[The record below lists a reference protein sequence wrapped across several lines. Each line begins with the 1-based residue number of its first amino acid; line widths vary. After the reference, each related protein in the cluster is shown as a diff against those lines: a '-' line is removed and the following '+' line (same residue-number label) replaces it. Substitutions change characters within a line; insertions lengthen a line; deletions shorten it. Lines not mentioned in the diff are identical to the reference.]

1 MRFSHFQIQ
10 ILLRIIPVTIGLYGF
25 VYYWFIEENYIRV
38 FFLLLFCLIMVLSL
52 FRYITKTN
60 KDTQN
65 FLQAII
71 HNDFTIKYNA
81 THQGK
86 SHDDLYKTFNLVNQ
100 KFIESSQHEA
110 AQYQYIVTLI
120 NQLQI
125 GVLACDDQYRV
136 HLANDAFK
144 RLVGQ
149 KELIRLES
157 IRPVNGALYEQ
168 IKNIKNGENFVFK
181 TTIKGQVH
189 RLSMAA
195 SVFKLRS
202 NRYKLISFQDIH
214 SELDQNEMEAWQKLI
229 RVLTHEIMN
238 SVAPITSLSTTL
250 KSLVR
255 QNELDE
261 QKIKSLD
268 EGLDAIEVR
277 SQGLM
282 NFTQAY
288 RALTRIP
295 FPNITEV
302 NARAFLQR
310 INSLFAPTLSA
321 ADIRWTLKLPDE
333 DLTLLIDPSL
343 MEQVLI
349 NLLKNAREAVQGQG
363 GQISLSLGQ
372 LATGSVLIKVEDNGH
387 GIPEKVAE
395 NIFIPFY
402 TTKSEGSGI
411 GLSLARQIVQMHQG
425 EINFETSSKG
435 TVFSIKL

>member
-1 MRFSHFQIQ
+1 MRFNHFQVQ
-10 ILLRIIPVTIGLYGF
+10 ILLRIIPITLGLYGF
-25 VYYWFIEENYIRV
+25 VYYWFIEVNYIRV
-38 FFLLLFCLIMVLSL
+38 FFLLLFCLVILISL
-52 FRYITKTN
+52 YQYITKTN
-60 KDTQN
+60 KDTRN

-125 GVLACDDQYRV
+125 GILACDQRDRV
-136 HLANDAFK
+136 HLANEAFK
-144 RLVGQ
+144 KLLGQ
-149 KELIRLES
+149 KELVILQN
-157 IRPVNGALYEQ
+157 INAVNEELYKQ
-168 IKNIKNGENFVFK
+168 IKEIQNGENLVFK
-181 TTIKGQVH
+181 TTINGQVQ

-195 SVFKLRS
+195 SIFKLR
-202 NRYKLISFQDIH
+202 NREYKLISFQDIH

-255 QNELDE
+255 QNELDA

-295 FPNITEV
+295 FPNI
-302 NARAFLQR
+302 RAVDGHEFLQR
-310 INSLFAPTLSA
+310 IGSLFTPTLSETSI
-321 ADIRWTLKLPDE
+321 DWQIHLPKE
-333 DLTLLIDPSL
+333 PSKLLIDPSL
-343 MEQVLI
+343 MEQVMI
-349 NLLKNAREAVQGQG
+349 NLLKNAKEAVSKHKGS
-363 GQISLSLGQ
+363 IAMSLTVQPNDG
-372 LATGSVLIKVEDNGH
+372 VLIKVQDNGK
-387 GIPEKVAE
+387 GIPPEIAEK
-395 NIFIPFY
+395 IFIPFY

-425 EINFETSSKG
+425 ELNFETSSEG
-435 TVFSIKL
+435 TVFSIRL